1 MTQSTAAVQGPP
13 VWVRAMGVVCVFVAI
28 TVVALCGCMMPPAA
42 APAAPA
48 VRSEAP
54 RDERLAPVVRGTDD
68 VPRTRPAPAA
78 GPAAAKPAAAVR
90 ADEKARTVR
99 IPARFTRATG
109 VVEWLLSAGAA
120 HPTTSVLVTDCP
132 VGNVAEAM
140 AKIGLAGG
148 TRPQWVGDDRARPP
162 AGTAVTIGI
171 VVKDAAGKESRI
183 PAGRFLSADSGGQ
196 PLGEGAWIYVGPQT
210 VREGD
215 SQIVVTDLSGS
226 LITTNL
232 RDSSAMVY
240 WVAKGGSDPAPYV
253 SAYYASGAAL
263 PGGGEVCEVEVR
275 PAAQK

>member
-1 MTQSTAAVQGPP
+1 MRRFGLT
-13 VWVRAMGVVCVFVAI
+13 GVLVL
-28 TVVALCGCMMPPAA
+28 TALCGCMMPPAA
-42 APAAPA
+42 APAKPA

-68 VPRTRPAPAA
+68 GLRARPAPAA
-78 GPAAAKPAAAVR
+78 EPAAAKPTAAVR
-90 ADEKARTVR
+90 VDEKARTVR
-99 IPARFTRATG
+99 IPVRFTRATG

-120 HPTTSVLVTDCP
+120 HPTTSVLMTECP

-162 AGTAVTIGI
+162 AGTAVAIDI
-171 VVKDAAGKESRI
+171 VVKDGAGKESRI
-183 PAGRFLSADSGGQ
+183 PAGRFLCAGSGGQ
-196 PLGEGAWIYVGPQT
+196 PLGEGAWIYVGPQM

-232 RDSSAMVY
+232 RDSSAMIY

-253 SAYYASGAAL
+253 TAYYASGAAL
-263 PGGGEVCEVEVR
+263 SGGGETCEVEVR
-275 PAAQK
+275 PASQK